1 MGMDSSVDGVCEI
14 SIQVGDSNN
23 NHDISQLPLK
33 KLIKYHEKINF

>member
-23 NHDISQLPLK
+23 NHDFK
-33 KLIKYHEKINF
+33 KTNKYHEKISS